1 MAFVRAARK
10 DELPTGTV
18 REFQVDGK
26 TLAISGFRNW
36 LLAESVRFAPR
47 KVVTA
52 ISRWVA
58 EPTR

>member
-1 MAFVRAARK
+1 MSPMDAKTVAADGYGALMA
-10 DELPTGTV
+10 
-18 REFQVDGK
+18 GK

-36 LLAESVRFAPR
+36 LVAESVRFAPR

-58 EPTR
+58 EPAK